1 MDSAVDS
8 IARSLTRIKK
18 STKKVQNGKMKAL
31 DPGECFLCGLI
42 ERNLIA
48 ENVIKDLVSIFP

>member
-31 DPGECFLCGLI
+31 GPGSAFVVFHENRFIRKDYLVLI
-42 ERNLIA
+42 SL
-48 ENVIKDLVSIFP
+48 